1 MALSPI
7 GYSNG
12 ITASGVFLFSCLFG
26 LFFIYKSIRRKSRLL
41 FMLGLVYFCAG
52 LVYIGDTLEFITV
65 LVTTKDIAN
74 PLVYIGFLN
83 WIWFPGA
90 VVPAMYI
97 GAELILPKKKWII
110 IIVYLLLGI
119 AFEVFFIQGVVSP
132 DPSATITF
140 AKPVNDLINDNLV
153 FESIPSIIAL
163 VFLVSILLFL
173 GVGFLSKGIKSSG
186 DIKKKFYSL
195 SLGAFIYTIG
205 AVFDGL
211 FEPGFYLIFVR
222 SAMIL
227 SALLFYYG
235 LKE

>member
-1 MALSPI
+1 MVLTPI
-7 GYSNG
+7 GWSNG

-26 LFFIYKSIRRKSRLL
+26 LFFIYKAIRKKSRLL

-52 LVYIGDTLEFITV
+52 LVYIGDTLDFITV
-65 LVTTKDIAN
+65 LRTSANIAN
-74 PLVYIGFLN
+74 PMVFIGLLN
-83 WIWFPGA
+83 WVWFPGA

-97 GAELILPKKKWII
+97 GAELIVPKRKWII

-119 AFEVFFIQGVVSP
+119 AFEVFLFI
-132 DPSATITF
+132 DPTATITF
-140 AKPVNDLINDNLV
+140 VYPASPGIDLINDNLI

-163 VFLVSILLFL
+163 IFLLSILIFL
-173 GVGFLSKGIKSSG
+173 GFGFLSKGIKSSG
-186 DIKKKFYSL
+186 DIKKKFFSL
-195 SLGAFIYTIG
+195 SAGALIYTIG

-211 FEPGFYLIFVR
+211 LEPGFYLIFIR
-222 SAMIL
+222 AAMIL